1 MRNLRYLLGAMLAI
15 PVLPIIYFQGKRVK
29 NSVPKLPEAKDPSGV
44 VSGQLPP
51 FQLITLGES
60 TIAGV
65 GVQTHE
71 EGFTGTLAKI
81 LSSQLDVS
89 VAWKVYAKSGYTVKA
104 MQRKL
109 VPGIEEK
116 NIHLIVVGAG
126 GNDSFQ
132 LNSPW
137 KWKNDVNTLIKE
149 LRKKYSHAPI
159 VFVNMPPIKSFPAF
173 TPLMKFFLG
182 NLANM
187 LGEVLDAEVT
197 RHENV
202 YYYGR
207 KITLEDWIARLNIKA
222 KPAAFF
228 SDGVH
233 PSKLTYQT
241 WAKDLA
247 TFMLDNQT
255 LKEVLEQKQRM

>member
-1 MRNLRYLLGAMLAI
+1 MINLRYLLGVILAI
-15 PVLPIIYFQGKRVK
+15 PLLPIIYYQGKRVK
-29 NSVPKLPEAKDPSGV
+29 NSVPKLPEARGLSGRV
-44 VSGQLPP
+44 AGKLPL
-51 FQLITLGES
+51 FRLITIGES

-65 GVQTHE
+65 GVENHD
-71 EGFTGTLAKI
+71 EGFTGTLAKR
-81 LSSQLDVS
+81 LASQLDVS
-89 VAWKVYAKSGYTVKA
+89 VEWKVYAKSGYTLKA

-109 VPGIEEK
+109 VPVIEEK
-116 NIHLIVVGAG
+116 NINLIVVGAG

-137 KWKNDVNTLIKE
+137 KWKKDIKALIGV
-149 LRKKYSHAPI
+149 LQKKYSRVPI

-182 NLANM
+182 NLVNM
-187 LGEVLDAEVT
+187 LGEVLAAEVA
-197 RHENV
+197 RHEKV

-207 KITLEDWIARLNIKA
+207 KITLEDWIDRLNIQA
-222 KPAAFF
+222 KPADFF

-247 TFMLDNQT
+247 TFILDNQT
-255 LKEVLEQKQRM
+255 LKEVLEQIE